1 MFQRLKDKIDKYI
14 EKTESKIW
22 VYNAIIWIEISALTI
37 LVSVE
42 FLMGY
47 EHDGILAMSILWI
60 YLVVMAVLANK
71 YHEKIQLFYALIV
84 APVNLIVFPFMFLW
98 AEGGGIESG
107 MPVWLTFGLYAL

>member
-60 YLVVMAVLANK
+60 YLVVMAVL
-71 YHEKIQLFYALIV
+71 
-84 APVNLIVFPFMFLW
+84 
-98 AEGGGIESG
+98 
-107 MPVWLTFGLYAL
+107 